1 MASDLIKLSGLWAN
15 KDKNGN
21 EYFSGGFGY
30 GAKILIMKNKFKA
43 KENDPDYNL
52 FIAPK
57 AEKEGGSSPSG
68 VRGTNAETDVPY

>member
-1 MASDLIKLSGLWAN
+1 MASDLIKLSGLWVN

-30 GAKILIMKNKFKA
+30 GAKILIMKNTFKE
-43 KENDPDYNL
+43 KENEPDYNL

-57 AEKEGGSSPSG
+57 TDKTGDKEVSKEA
-68 VRGTNAETDVPY
+68 VTDIPY